1 MALFTTLYSGSSGNC
16 ALVRSGQQYLLV
28 DMGKSCRTT
37 LSALKTLE
45 LPVSDC
51 AGILLKNHPLPV
63 YGFADT
69 LDTL

>member
-1 MALFTTLYSGSSGNC
+1 MALFTTLYSGSYGNC

-37 LSALKTLE
+37 LSALKSLE

-51 AGILLKNHPLPV
+51 AGILITH
-63 YGFADT
+63 
-69 LDTL
+69 

>member
-37 LSALKTLE
+37 LSALTAALWRLPPTLG
-45 LPVSDC
+45 C
-51 AGILLKNHPLPV
+51 
-63 YGFADT
+63 
-69 LDTL
+69 